1 MPRMLRNKKREM
13 KAMKRILA
21 LFFMAICAS
30 AVAAPK
36 ADLWAKWEAHNPESA
51 AAVLHDS
58 WDMFLSRNVS
68 QKDGIAL
75 VNYGAVSGDDKRLLD
90 DYLQVLSQTE
100 VSALNKKEQ
109 LAFWINFYNALTVKT
124 VLDNY
129 PVDSIKSISSGFLP
143 TGPWDDKLAEV
154 EGEEISLNDIEHRI
168 LRPLWRDARLHYAV
182 NCASIGCPNLAAR
195 AFTAQNAEA
204 MLDAAAAD
212 FINHPRG
219 AEVRGGKLYV
229 SSIYDWFAVDF
240 GGDDAAIV
248 AHLKQYAQGKLQ
260 EQLQAVNSIAD
271 DDYDWSLNDAAN

>member
-1 MPRMLRNKKREM
+1 M

-51 AAVLHDS
+51 AAVSHDS

-68 QKDGIAL
+68 QKGGIAL
-75 VNYGAVSGDDKRLLD
+75 VNYGAVSGDDKRLLAE
-90 DYLQVLSQTE
+90 YLQALSQTE

-168 LRPLWRDARLHYAV
+168 LRPLWQDARCTTRSIARPLAV
-182 NCASIGCPNLAAR
+182 RIWRRAPSPRKTPRQCWMPPPTILLIIREARKCAMENFMCPAFTTGLPRILAAMTR
-195 AFTAQNAEA
+195 RLSRT
-204 MLDAAAAD
+204 
-212 FINHPRG
+212 
-219 AEVRGGKLYV
+219 
-229 SSIYDWFAVDF
+229 
-240 GGDDAAIV
+240 
-248 AHLKQYAQGKLQ
+248 
-260 EQLQAVNSIAD
+260 
-271 DDYDWSLNDAAN
+271 

>member
-1 MPRMLRNKKREM
+1 M

-21 LFFMAICAS
+21 LLFMAICAS

-51 AAVLHDS
+51 AAVSHDS

-68 QKDGIAL
+68 QKGGIAL
-75 VNYGAVSGDDKRLLD
+75 VNYGAVSGDDKRLLAE
-90 DYLQVLSQTE
+90 YLQALSQTE

-204 MLDAAAAD
+204 MLDAAAVD
-212 FINHPRG
+212 FVNHPRG
-219 AEVRGGKLYV
+219 AEVRDGKLYV
-229 SSIYDWFAVDF
+229 SSIYDWFAEDF
-240 GGDDAAIV
+240 GDDDAAIV
-248 AHLKQYAQGKLQ
+248 AHLKQYAKGKLQ
-260 EQLQAVNSIAD
+260 EQLQPINSIAD